1 MPGLKKEESSI
12 TLEIQVQPRS
22 SRDEISGFQNGRVKV
37 KVTAPPEG
45 GKANEKLRE
54 IIGKAFGVAKSKVEI
69 VRGETSRLKTIRIH
83 GVSKDELDSFMKGL
97 ELDI

>member
-1 MPGLKKEESSI
+1 MPGLKEEESAI
-12 TLEIQVQPRS
+12 TVEIQVQPRS
-22 SRDEISGFQNGRVKV
+22 SRDEICGFQNGRVKV

-69 VRGETSRLKTIRIH
+69 VRGETSRLKTIKIH
-83 GVSKDELDSFMKGL
+83 GVSRDEYDSFTKSL
-97 ELDI
+97 TT